1 MKKTISVKNNKLKL
15 EYKLFE
21 LNEVAQYGFA
31 YVSGDVLNPVSQ
43 KILLYLIWK
52 CNIQT
57 PGVFDSVQV
66 SMTELCEILG
76 YRRKGNSNYSHRLH
90 KVEETLLYLMS
101 KPILVHDAEKKM
113 KISFAWLKKV
123 KIAYETGIVT
133 AYFDNDL
140 FRFFGQSLRSNFTVV
155 KLKYLNRLNTSY
167 SITLYSFF
175 CSKINLG
182 NFSQSIE
189 NIIKLVLNK
198 ESYEYKHL
206 KSDILKPSIQ
216 SINSLTDIRV
226 SFKEY
231 KSGRRVRRLEF
242 HVEKDAADDE
252 KDLFMLYHRLKYD
265 EFSEQP
271 YDEEWM
277 RGYKYS
283 MEEQKYIPSR

>member
-43 KILLYLIWK
+43 KILLCLIWK

-231 KSGRRVRRLEF
+231 KSGRRVIRLEF

>member
-66 SMTELCEILG
+66 SMAELCEILG

-226 SFKEY
+226 SFKEH
-231 KSGRRVRRLEF
+231 KSGRRVIRLEF